1 MVVKPFNHKYET
13 DAIKITHSLI
23 NSITEEQM
31 KELANI
37 DAYERNIT
45 IFPASSSL
53 KSIDND
59 FPEDYVLVENRT
71 IHDRTPLA
79 YDYFYN
85 DIDKSYISS
94 RYLFAKSASNK
105 LDDELYLLY
114 GYSYGYGV
122 RKGDLNV
129 EWLNYGI
136 SILDKVN
143 EFEPS
148 KNITYV
154 FDEKSYF
161 DDNCEYLGS
170 IFPNIYTE
178 EQYELLT
185 KERYKMNMNN
195 VETKYL
201 LKDLIDTHTKVRV
214 VNSKAIYVNDFET
227 EVDFFTLDSFTDICF
242 LALYYQ
248 INQIELIYHTKKG
261 MNFNSIIRD
270 INCYYDKNKI
280 DTVMF
285 LRVIENKLKKVL
297 SLYRSISETNS
308 EYCLMFYSNDTH
320 YGIEI
325 IEESTNKKAKIKM
338 NRAEMFERFI
348 SNFYMRNEIMR
359 NFNRSLLSYNLN
371 KHYKKHGD
379 YNDYIDDENDYFSV
393 DEYKNKPLEYLK
405 FNE

>member
-1 MVVKPFNHKYET
+1 MVVKPFNKET
-13 DAIKITHSLI
+13 ISDKVKITNSLI
-23 NSITEEQM
+23 NSITNEQM

-59 FPEDYVLVENRT
+59 FPEDFVLVENKT
-71 IHDRTPLA
+71 IHDKTPLA

-94 RYLFAKSASNK
+94 KFLFAKSASNK
-105 LDDELYLLY
+105 LDDDLYLLY
-114 GYSYGYGV
+114 GYSYGFGV
-122 RKGDLNV
+122 RKINSKI

-143 EFEPS
+143 ELEPS

-161 DDNCEYLGS
+161 DDKCEYLGS
-170 IFPNIYTE
+170 IFPNIYSE
-178 EQYELLT
+178 DQYEVLT
-185 KERYKMNMNN
+185 KERYKFNMNE

-201 LKDLIDTHTKVRV
+201 MKDLIDNHTKVKII
-214 VNSKAIYVNDFET
+214 NSKAMYLNDFET
-227 EVDFFTLDSFTDICF
+227 EADFFTLDSFTDICF
-242 LALYYQ
+242 LTLYYQ
-248 INQIELIYHTKKG
+248 INQIELIYHTKRG
-261 MNFNSIIRD
+261 LNFNSIIRD

-280 DTVMF
+280 DTVLF
-285 LRVIENKLKKVL
+285 LNTIEKKLEKVL
-297 SLYRSISETNS
+297 TLYRAISDIDS

-325 IEESTNKKAKIKM
+325 IEEKSNKKAKIKM
-338 NRAEMFERFI
+338 NKAEMFERFVQ
-348 SNFYMRNEIMR
+348 NFYMRTEIMR
-359 NFNRSLLSYNLN
+359 NLNRSLLTHKLTKYYEN
-371 KHYKKHGD
+371 HGD
-379 YNDYIDDENDYFSV
+379 YDDFNDNPDDYFHLK
-393 DEYKNKPLEYLK
+393 DYKNKFMEYLN
-405 FNE
+405 FN